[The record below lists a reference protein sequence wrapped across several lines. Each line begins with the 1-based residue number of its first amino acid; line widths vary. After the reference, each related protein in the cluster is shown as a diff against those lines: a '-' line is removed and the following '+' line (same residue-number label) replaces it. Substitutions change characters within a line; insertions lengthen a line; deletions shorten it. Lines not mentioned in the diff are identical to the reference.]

1 MIFHMIYKYD
11 IKIERFSN
19 KCIKN
24 RIMLIRSREER
35 FDDSWNLQ
43 VLICSELWSCR
54 SNVSCVIRNH
64 SKTLNC
70 RQWWWQ
76 RYNIDT
82 MRYNAWP
89 LGTKWPKIT
98 ILLCYS
104 KSWHSD
110 IGHDN
115 QTHVPMQATC
125 LSFPLAFQFRPSQEW
140 IKDVYVKRRPKY
152 SFFSHMCTS
161 NSKVFF

>member
-1 MIFHMIYKYD
+1 MHLKQNYVDKKQRGEIWWFL
-11 IKIERFSN
+11 EFASSN
-19 KCIKN
+19 
-24 RIMLIRSREER
+24 MLRALI
-35 FDDSWNLQ
+35 LQ
-43 VLICSELWSCR
+43 TECLICYQKSLKNFELQTMVVTEIQYW
-54 SNVSCVIRNH
+54 
-64 SKTLNC
+64 
-70 RQWWWQ
+70 
-76 RYNIDT
+76 YNIDT
-82 MRYNAWP
+82 KRYNAWP

-140 IKDVYVKRRPKY
+140 IKDVYVNRRQRY
-152 SFFSHMCTS
+152 SNNCLTCVH
-161 NSKVFF
+161 